1 MLVWRDKASLK
12 YFDKVSVKEFDGK
25 YRYYENRLLKHG
37 HWTTSKK
44 EGFSRT

>member
-1 MLVWRDKASLK
+1 MKGQSFIK
-12 YFDKVSVKEFDGK
+12 YFDKVSVNEFVGK

-37 HWTTSKK
+37 HWTTSKR